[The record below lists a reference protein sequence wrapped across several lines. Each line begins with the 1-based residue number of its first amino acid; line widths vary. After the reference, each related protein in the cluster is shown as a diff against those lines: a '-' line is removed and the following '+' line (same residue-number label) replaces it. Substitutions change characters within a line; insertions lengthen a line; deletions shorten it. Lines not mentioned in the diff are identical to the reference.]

1 MKQYLYITLL
11 LLYCWT
17 GSAQGNNWIGWDIQK
32 KDGQN
37 RIEAIYTYTVNGQ
50 VYERIMPFSKLKSIN
65 GKYVFEAEISNGEMG
80 YPGLQYIWVIK
91 NTISNEVLFRTK
103 PFVINIPSQIDPNN
117 SSILNSNQFG
127 HYILG
132 LFLHFNTINNFKLIN
147 CSSKEKCKDDIDK
160 TIPFKYDGIQHLNAA
175 PYITISG
182 YQCFGVD
189 RYGNCSNPGE
199 ISIGDLFGIEGS
211 QVSKTTYNTNPEL
224 ASTMVYQDRGDG
236 WYTVPEYYQA
246 KALLLTDEGDLQIVN
261 TKEQVI
267 WSLKQSQQDDK
278 HFIAK
283 GNTDPI
289 QTASLVHTPEGHIEL
304 SNSKYQQEFDL
315 NFLAKDYVLL
325 SASNNKASELS
336 VTSPNSMIS
345 MQVYQNSPT
354 TSTAKSGLT
363 SKSSTAKI
371 NPTESPKLLVIPDQK
386 NGVRNIAKIETKKT
400 AKTAKIVKIEKPM
413 PTNTFTVFPNPV
425 KDIINIVFDDT
436 TETLTKVQILS
447 LDGRIIREF
456 TGSQTPNIQELSS
469 GMYLY
474 LIESTKNKY
483 NGKIIKQ

>member
-11 LLYCWT
+11 LIYCWT
-17 GSAQGNNWIGWDIQK
+17 GSAQ
-32 KDGQN
+32 N
-37 RIEAIYTYTVNGQ
+37 RVEAMYLNGCCNGLTWKEPTPIR
-50 VYERIMPFSKLKSIN
+50 YLKSKN
-65 GKYVFEAEISNGEMG
+65 GKYEFKFETKLISDGSTEQTWVLRNISINEIVFRSKPEYIKLTSDQYYCDGILSFG
-80 YPGLQYIWVIK
+80 Y
-91 NTISNEVLFRTK
+91 
-103 PFVINIPSQIDPNN
+103 
-117 SSILNSNQFG
+117 
-127 HYILG
+127 LG
-132 LFLHFNTINNFKLIN
+132 LFKLKECENSSNKNCIAEAYYNFDINISYYKQDTFCGDPLIFNSTAIKNRNKN
-147 CSSKEKCKDDIDK
+147 YNDNDV
-160 TIPFKYDGIQHLNAA
+160 YGIGAIYYNQ
-175 PYITISG
+175 
-182 YQCFGVD
+182 
-189 RYGNCSNPGE
+189 
-199 ISIGDLFGIEGS
+199 LFGIDSANIDWTNG
-211 QVSKTTYNTNPEL
+211 TYNTNPEFTN
-224 ASTMVYQDRGDG
+224 SMVYQDRGDG
-236 WYTVPEYYQA
+236 WFAIPEYFRA

-315 NFLAKDYVLL
+315 TFLAKDYVLL

-371 NPTESPKLLVIPDQK
+371 SPTEAPKPLVIPDQK
-386 NGVRNIAKIETKKT
+386 NGITNVIKKTTKT
-400 AKTAKIVKIEKPM
+400 AKTTKTVKIEKPM

-436 TETLTKVQILS
+436 TETLTKLQILS

>member
-17 GSAQGNNWIGWDIQK
+17 GNA
-32 KDGQN
+32 QN
-37 RIEAIYTYTVNGQ
+37 RVEAKQQSDGRLLNPIISLKSSNGIYTFEPVKNCTSTTYPNGYTE
-50 VYERIMPFSKLKSIN
+50 YECNWS
-65 GKYVFEAEISNGEMG
+65 
-80 YPGLQYIWVIK
+80 WVIK
-91 NTISNEVLFRTK
+91 NIVANTIIYKTK
-103 PFVINIPSQIDPNN
+103 PIYASGDPFYPFGKEGEFFLEYLNLYFNIENSFKINN
-117 SSILNSNQFG
+117 SSVNLPFIKDKEERAQYPEYYANCVRLNYWDKRNIPLQ
-127 HYILG
+127 
-132 LFLHFNTINNFKLIN
+132 N
-147 CSSKEKCKDDIDK
+147 DI
-160 TIPFKYDGIQHLNAA
+160 IPV
-175 PYITISG
+175 PYISAVATIKYNNYSVP
-182 YQCFGVD
+182 CW
-189 RYGNCSNPGE
+189 E
-199 ISIGDLFGIEGS
+199 IVSYTAKDIFGIEGVQYS
-211 QVSKTTYNTNPEL
+211 QTTYNTNPEL
-224 ASTMVYQDRGDG
+224 ASSMVYQDRGDG
-236 WYTVPEYYQA
+236 VYTVPEYYRA
-246 KALLLTDEGDLQIVN
+246 KALILTDEGDLQIVN

-267 WSLKQSQQDDK
+267 WSLKQSQLDDK

-289 QTASLVHTPEGHIEL
+289 KTASLVHTPEGHIEL

-315 NFLAKDYVLL
+315 TFLAKDYVLL

-345 MQVYQNSPT
+345 MQVYQDSPT
-354 TSTAKSGLT
+354 VSTAKSGLT

-371 NPTESPKLLVIPDQK
+371 SPNEAPKLLVIPDQK
-386 NGVRNIAKIETKKT
+386 NGIRNIAKIETKKT

-413 PTNTFTVFPNPV
+413 PTNSFTVFPNPV

-436 TETLTKVQILS
+436 TETLTKLQILS